1 MGSWA
6 GFGERG
12 FEEGGKVGR
21 CGNVL
26 VIVWDGSVGVVDG
39 RFVEVAKKVG
49 KIFGG
54 GQGYV
59 GERVRDVVQVPRCWC
74 IGFLP

>member
-12 FEEGGKVGR
+12 FEKEGSVGR
-21 CGNVL
+21 CGFVL

-39 RFVEVAKKVG
+39 WFIEVAKEVG
-49 KIFGG
+49 RIVVG
-54 GQGYV
+54 GQRDV
-59 GERVRDVVQVPRCWC
+59 GERVGDVVHVPSA
-74 IGFLP
+74 GA